1 MPTLSLAVLPFA
13 DLSADKEYRYLCDG
27 LAAELIMALSRIE
40 GLQVASRS
48 TSFHLRGIDD
58 VVEAGRQLEV
68 SSVLTGRVARTD
80 DRLSVGANLT
90 RTDDEVELWADSY
103 DRPLEDVFAIQHE
116 IAEQIANALELHL
129 APEHAEALKQPPTT
143 DVQAYEYYLKGRERF
158 FEYRRRSVEAALQ
171 LFNMALMLDHDYARA
186 YAGVAECCT
195 FLYMYAD
202 GDATDLEQAHLASRR
217 ALELEPDLAE
227 AHVAWGLVLS
237 MQHRYEDSDEEFE
250 RAIQLNPRL
259 FEAFYFYARN
269 RFAKGDLET
278 AAKLYGHASRIDPD
292 DYQAP
297 LLVAQI
303 HDDLGRMDE
312 AAAIRRRGVRAAERR
327 IQHHPE
333 ETRAHYMGAN
343 ALVGLGETEQ
353 GLRWAER
360 ALELEPE
367 EPMVVYNVGCVFSMA
382 GEIDRALDCIEN
394 AVRNRPAYVEW
405 LRHDSN
411 LDSLREHPRF
421 MKLLEEQAT
430 S

>member
-13 DLSADKEYRYLCDG
+13 DMSADKKHRYLCDG

-40 GLQVASRS
+40 GLAVASRRA
-48 TSFHLRGIDD
+48 SFRHRGAED
-58 VVEAGRQLEV
+58 VAGVGRQLDAAA
-68 SSVLTGRVARTD
+68 VLTGSVGRTD
-80 DRLSVGANLT
+80 SRIRVSASLIETEEGT
-90 RTDDEVELWADSY
+90 ELWSDSF

-116 IAEQIANALELHL
+116 IAEQIAHALELHL
-129 APEHAEALKQPPTT
+129 SPEHAESLRQPPTT
-143 DVQAYEYYLKGRERF
+143 DVQAYEHYLKGRERF

-202 GDATDLEQAHLASRR
+202 GDATDLEQAELASRR
-217 ALELEPDLAE
+217 ALELDPDLAE
-227 AHVAWGLVLS
+227 AHVARGLVLS
-237 MQHRYEDSDEEFE
+237 MQDRYEESEEELE

-269 RFAKGDLET
+269 SFAKGDLEN

-303 HDDLGRMDE
+303 HDDLGRPEE
-312 AAAIRRRGVRAAERR
+312 AATSRRRGVRAAERR
-327 IQHHPE
+327 LEHHPE
-333 ETRAHYMGAN
+333 ETRALYMGAN
-343 ALVGLGETEQ
+343 ALVGLGEPGL

-382 GEIDRALDCIEN
+382 GETDRALDCIER

-405 LRHDSN
+405 LRQDSN
-411 LDSLREHPRF
+411 LDSLRDHPRF
-421 MKLLEEQAT
+421 EALLKEQ
-430 S
+430 SGS